1 MNPRL
6 KSRSFAIFAISLLCL
21 SVSHAKNKKLQ
32 VPEIFQT
39 AHSVYVE
46 SIDGEITKPGLSPAD
61 RDAILQ
67 VQEAVR
73 EWNRYT
79 LAPSRDKADLVIVV
93 RKGHSVG
100 DQDHLGLGPH
110 PSMPQPGALQPGQER
125 QLQAHPTDQ
134 NASVGT
140 GGDDIATQDLFR
152 VYTLNEKGKLKG
164 PVWAREMDGGLNG
177 PTVRLVMELKAAVE
191 ITYPRDAAP
200 ATQTA
205 SQPTP

>member
-1 MNPRL
+1 MKPRSIAL
-6 KSRSFAIFAISLLCL
+6 IALA
-21 SVSHAKNKKLQ
+21 SVCCTVALAKNKKLQ
-32 VPEIFQT
+32 VPEVFQT

-46 SIDGEITKPGLSPAD
+46 CPDGELTKPGLNQAD
-61 RDAILQ
+61 REAILQ
-67 VQEAVR
+67 VQQAFR

-93 RKGHSVG
+93 RKGHAVG
-100 DQDHLGLGPH
+100 DQDHIGLGPH
-110 PSMPQPGALQPGQER
+110 PVMPQPPPPLPGQDSVMR
-125 QLQAHPTDQ
+125 AHPTDQ

-140 GGDDIATQDLFR
+140 GGDDIAMQDLLR

-164 PVWAREMDGGLNG
+164 PVWSREMDGGLSG

-200 ATQTA
+200 VPQATA
-205 SQPTP
+205 QPGP

>member
-125 QLQAHPTDQ
+125 QLQA
-134 NASVGT
+134 SVGT

-205 SQPTP
+205 SQPAP